1 MTRPDPFAP
10 IDGGGAPATAKR
22 KAWEIVLP
30 VPADAPSPP
39 AGHFKLGKPAAR
51 WTYLDATGAVLGYV
65 LRFDTADGEKQ
76 FRPLTL
82 WRPAKGGKPEWRWES
97 WPPKR
102 PLYGLRGLAERPSAP
117 VVVCEGE
124 KAADAATGLL
134 TGFVAVTSPNGSK
147 SAGNAD
153 WSPLRG
159 RAVTV
164 WPDADAAGLEYAKAV
179 DRCARAAG
187 ASSVAIMSPPGGVA
201 VGWDA
206 ADAVAQGWDGARAA
220 KLVAAAKAAERKSK
234 ARDDD
239 EEDLPA
245 VVVAARRSAIR

>member
-1 MTRPDPFAP
+1 MARCACYGETQ
-10 IDGGGAPATAKR
+10 GM
-22 KAWEIVLP
+22 EIVLP
-30 VPADAPSPP
+30 VPADAPLPP

-65 LRFDTADGEKQ
+65 LRFDAADGEKQ

-102 PLYGLRGLAERPSAP
+102 PLYGLAELAERPSAP

-134 TGFVAVTSPNGSK
+134 PGFVAVTSPNGSK
-147 SAGNAD
+147 SAGKAD

-164 WPDADAAGLEYAKAV
+164 WPDADAAGLEYAQSG
-179 DRCARAAG
+179 RPNARGCGRNVGGDHVTAG
-187 ASSVAIMSPPGGVA
+187 DVA

-206 ADAVAQGWDGARAA
+206 ADALAQGWDATRAA
-220 KLVAAAKAAERKSK
+220 TLVAAAKRPNDNPRLAMTPKQITRRWPSPHAA
-234 ARDDD
+234 AGYAD
-239 EEDLPA
+239 
-245 VVVAARRSAIR
+245 RSHR